1 MAYLSGLV
9 VRISDQNKFEEDW
22 NSFGRQMFL
31 DSGATTARVAQNV
44 MGGDQAGEINIACTW
59 DSLDLAMRAP
69 GDLRKNP
76 QMVET
81 MQASGVQT
89 LRRSL
94 MLVDA
99 ERGVQE
105 GEFLSMLVTSAN
117 QADAATMEANAD
129 AFWAHMESG
138 ANGIMWCRGLAAGAL
153 NGLYIA
159 LTSADSADALMAAS
173 AAMFADAGVQQLM
186 VEQNAQMVGRAMMRV
201 IG

>member
-9 VRISDQNKFEEDW
+9 VRVSDQNKFEEDW

>member
-9 VRISDQNKFEEDW
+9 VRVSDQNKFEEDW
-22 NSFGRQMFL
+22 NAFGRQMFL

-59 DSLDLAMRAP
+59 DSLDLAIRAP

-76 QMVET
+76 QMAAT

-105 GEFLSMLVTSAN
+105 GEFLSMLVTSAD
-117 QADAATMEANAD
+117 QADPAKMEANAD
-129 AFWAHMESG
+129 AFWTHMESG
-138 ANGIMWCRGLAAGAL
+138 ANGIMWCRGLAAGPL

-159 LTSADSADALMAAS
+159 LTASDSADALMAAS
-173 AAMFADAGVQQLM
+173 AAMFADASVQQM
-186 VEQNAQMVGRAMMRV
+186 MAEQNAQMVGRAMMRV

>member
-1 MAYLSGLV
+1 MAYLRGLV
-9 VRISDQNKFEEDW
+9 VRVSDQNKFEEDW

-59 DSLDLAMRAP
+59 DSLDLAIRAP

-105 GEFLSMLVTSAN
+105 GEFLSMLVTSAD

-138 ANGIMWCRGLAAGAL
+138 ANGIMWCRGLAAGTL

-159 LTSADSADALMAAS
+159 LTAADSADALMAAS

>member
-9 VRISDQNKFEEDW
+9 VRVSDQNKFEEDW

-99 ERGVQE
+99 ERGVQQ
-105 GEFLSMLVTSAN
+105 GEFLSMLVTSAD

-153 NGLYIA
+153 NGLYVA

-186 VEQNAQMVGRAMMRV
+186 AEQNAQMVGRAMMRV

>member
-9 VRISDQNKFEEDW
+9 VRVSDQNKFEEDW

-59 DSLDLAMRAP
+59 DSLDLAIRAP

-105 GEFLSMLVTSAN
+105 GEFLSMLVTSAD

-159 LTSADSADALMAAS
+159 LTAADSADALMAAS

>member
-9 VRISDQNKFEEDW
+9 VRVSDQNKFEEDW
-22 NSFGRQMFL
+22 NSFAREMFL
-31 DSGATTARVAQNV
+31 ESGATTARVAQNI

-69 GDLRKNP
+69 GDLRKK
-76 QMVET
+76 QEMIDT

-94 MLVDA
+94 MLIDA

-105 GEFLSMLVTSAN
+105 GEFLSMLVASGD
-117 QADAATMEANAD
+117 QIDQATMEANAD

-153 NGLYIA
+153 NGLYVA
-159 LTSADSADALMAAS
+159 LTSANSADELMAAS
-173 AAMFADAGVQQLM
+173 AAMFADTDIQQRMAGQNSQL
-186 VEQNAQMVGRAMMRV
+186 VGRAMMRV

>member
-9 VRISDQNKFEEDW
+9 VRVSDQNKFEEDW

-59 DSLDLAMRAP
+59 DSLDSAMRAP

-105 GEFLSMLVTSAN
+105 GEFLSMLVTSAD

-138 ANGIMWCRGLAAGAL
+138 TNGIMWCRGLAAGAL

-159 LTSADSADALMAAS
+159 LTAADSADALMAAS

>member
-105 GEFLSMLVTSAN
+105 GEFLSMLVTSAD

-129 AFWAHMESG
+129 AFWAYMESG

>member
-9 VRISDQNKFEEDW
+9 VRVSDQNKFEEDW
-22 NSFGRQMFL
+22 NAFGRQMFL

-59 DSLDLAMRAP
+59 DSLDLAIRAP

-76 QMVET
+76 QMAAT

-99 ERGVQE
+99 ERGAQE
-105 GEFLSMLVTSAN
+105 GEFLSMLVTSAD
-117 QADAATMEANAD
+117 QADPATMEANAD
-129 AFWAHMESG
+129 AFWTHMESG
-138 ANGIMWCRGLAAGAL
+138 ANGIMWCRGLAAGPL

-159 LTSADSADALMAAS
+159 LTASDSADALMAAS
-173 AAMFADAGVQQLM
+173 AAMFADASVQQM
-186 VEQNAQMVGRAMMRV
+186 MAEQNAQMVGRAMMRV

>member
-9 VRISDQNKFEEDW
+9 VRVADQNKFEEDW

-44 MGGDQAGEINIACTW
+44 MSGEQAGEINIACTW
-59 DSLDLAMRAP
+59 DSLDLALRAP
-69 GDLRKNP
+69 GDLRKK
-76 QMVET
+76 QEMVDA
-81 MQASGVQT
+81 MQAAGVQT

-99 ERGVQE
+99 ERGVLE
-105 GEFLSMLVTSAN
+105 GEFLSMLVTSAE

-153 NGLYIA
+153 NGLYVA

-186 VEQNAQMVGRAMMRV
+186 AEQNAQMVGRAMMRV

>member
-1 MAYLSGLV
+1 MAYLSGVV
-9 VRISDQNKFEEDW
+9 VRVSDQDKFEEDW
-22 NSFGRQMFL
+22 SSSSRQMFL
-31 DSGATTARVAQNV
+31 DSGATSVRVAQNV

-59 DSLDLAMRAP
+59 DSLDLALRAP

-76 QMVET
+76 EMIAT

-105 GEFLSMLVTSAN
+105 GEFLSMLVTSAD
-117 QADAATMEANAD
+117 QADPATMDANAD
-129 AFWAHMESG
+129 AFWTHMESG
-138 ANGIMWCRGLAAGAL
+138 ANGIMWCRGLAAGPL

-159 LTSADSADALMAAS
+159 LTASDSADALMAAS
-173 AAMFADAGVQQLM
+173 AAMFADASVQQM
-186 VEQNAQMVGRAMMRV
+186 MAEQNAQMVGRAMMRV

>member
-1 MAYLSGLV
+1 
-9 VRISDQNKFEEDW
+9 
-22 NSFGRQMFL
+22 MFL
-31 DSGATTARVAQNV
+31 DSGATSVRVAQNV

-59 DSLDLAMRAP
+59 DSLDLALRAP

-76 QMVET
+76 EMIAT

-105 GEFLSMLVTSAN
+105 GEFLSMLVTSAD
-117 QADAATMEANAD
+117 QADPATMEANAD
-129 AFWAHMESG
+129 AFWTHMESG
-138 ANGIMWCRGLAAGAL
+138 ANGIMWCRGLAAGPL

-159 LTSADSADALMAAS
+159 LTASDSADALMAAS
-173 AAMFADAGVQQLM
+173 AAMFADASVQQM
-186 VEQNAQMVGRAMMRV
+186 MAEQNAQMVGRAMMRV

>member
-9 VRISDQNKFEEDW
+9 VRVSDQNKFEEDW

-31 DSGATTARVAQNV
+31 DSGATTARVAQTVFAGEN
-44 MGGDQAGEINIACTW
+44 AGEIHIGCTW
-59 DSLDLAMRAP
+59 DSLDLAIRAP
-69 GDLRKNP
+69 GDLRKK
-76 QMVET
+76 QEMVDS

-94 MLVDA
+94 IIVDA

-105 GEFLSMLVTSAN
+105 GEFQSLLVTSAD

-138 ANGIMWCRGLAAGAL
+138 ANGIMWGRGLAAGAI
-153 NGLYIA
+153 NGLYVAI
-159 LTSADSADALMAAS
+159 TSADSADALMAAS

-186 VEQNAQMVGRAMMRV
+186 AEQNAQMVGRSMMRV

>member
-9 VRISDQNKFEEDW
+9 VRVADQNKFEEDW

-44 MGGDQAGEINIACTW
+44 MSGEQAGEINIACTW
-59 DSLDLAMRAP
+59 DSLDLALRAP
-69 GDLRKNP
+69 GDLRKK
-76 QMVET
+76 QEMVDA
-81 MQASGVQT
+81 MQAAGVQT

-105 GEFLSMLVTSAN
+105 GEFLSMLVTSAD

-153 NGLYIA
+153 NGLYVA

-186 VEQNAQMVGRAMMRV
+186 AEQNAQMVGRAMMRV

>member
-9 VRISDQNKFEEDW
+9 VRVSDQNKFEEDW

-186 VEQNAQMVGRAMMRV
+186 AEQNAQMVGRAMMRV

>member
-9 VRISDQNKFEEDW
+9 VRVADQNKFEEDW

-44 MGGDQAGEINIACTW
+44 MSGDQAGEINIACTW
-59 DSLDLAMRAP
+59 DSLDLALRAP
-69 GDLRKNP
+69 GDLRKK
-76 QMVET
+76 QEMVDA
-81 MQASGVQT
+81 MQAAGVQT

-105 GEFLSMLVTSAN
+105 GEFLSMLVTSAD

-153 NGLYIA
+153 NGLYVA

-186 VEQNAQMVGRAMMRV
+186 AEQNAQMVGRAMMRV

>member
-9 VRISDQNKFEEDW
+9 VRVSDQNKFEEDW
-22 NSFGRQMFL
+22 NAFGRQMFL
-31 DSGATTARVAQNV
+31 DSGATTVRVAQNV

-59 DSLDLAMRAP
+59 DSLDLAIRAP

-76 QMVET
+76 QMAAT

-99 ERGVQE
+99 ERGAQE
-105 GEFLSMLVTSAN
+105 GEFLSMLVTSAD
-117 QADAATMEANAD
+117 QADPATMEANAD
-129 AFWAHMESG
+129 AFWTHMESG
-138 ANGIMWCRGLAAGAL
+138 ANGIMWCRGLAAGPL

-159 LTSADSADALMAAS
+159 LTASDSADALMAAS
-173 AAMFADAGVQQLM
+173 AAMFADANVQQM
-186 VEQNAQMVGRAMMRV
+186 MAEQNAQMVGRAMMRV

>member
-9 VRISDQNKFEEDW
+9 VRVSDQNKFEEDW

-105 GEFLSMLVTSAN
+105 GEFLSMLVTSAD

-153 NGLYIA
+153 NGLYVA

-186 VEQNAQMVGRAMMRV
+186 AEQNAQMVGRAMMRV

>member
-9 VRISDQNKFEEDW
+9 VRVSDQNKFEEDW

-105 GEFLSMLVTSAN
+105 GEFLSMLVTSAD

>member
-9 VRISDQNKFEEDW
+9 VRVSDQNKFEEDW

-59 DSLDLAMRAP
+59 DSLDLAIRAP

-76 QMVET
+76 QMAAT

-99 ERGVQE
+99 ERGVHE
-105 GEFLSMLVTSAN
+105 GEFLSMLVTSAD
-117 QADAATMEANAD
+117 QADPATMEANAD

-138 ANGIMWCRGLAAGAL
+138 ANGIMWCRGLAAGPL
-153 NGLYIA
+153 NGLYVA

-173 AAMFADAGVQQLM
+173 AAMFADAGVQQRM
-186 VEQNAQMVGRAMMRV
+186 AEQNAEMVGRAMMRV

>member
-9 VRISDQNKFEEDW
+9 VRVSDQNKFEEDW

-105 GEFLSMLVTSAN
+105 GEFQSVLVTSAN

-138 ANGIMWCRGLAAGAL
+138 ANGIMWGRGLAAGAL

-159 LTSADSADALMAAS
+159 LTAADSADALMAAS